1 MKCNVPKVDYF
12 EIPLKA
18 FIKKFP
24 DIVKIFPPDMVLNDD
39 NYIVRF
45 KGGFF
50 EIGYAE
56 DEWIL
61 NQNKEEEK

>member
-12 EIPLKA
+12 EMPLKA

-24 DIVKIFPPDMVLNDD
+24 NIVKYLPSDIDLNDD

-45 KGGFF
+45 KGGIVEF
-50 EIGYAE
+50 GYAE
-56 DEWIL
+56 DEWLL
-61 NQNKEEEK
+61 NQNKKAGE